1 MVLKYMFL
9 VCLFIQKYK
18 SYDLFKLE
26 ETISNLFP
34 ESLAQMLSRRDLGIQ
49 RRREMIHKKWEEKVF
64 VPIHNKIHSQLKKD
78 YLKFK
83 KEKMQLYENYLNVS
97 FNTKTS
103 QHNQLSSIKNWMF

>member
-1 MVLKYMFL
+1 MLMKNAFQGWFQNSPEHDLLKL
-9 VCLFIQKYK
+9 KK
-18 SYDLFKLE
+18 NK
-26 ETISNLFP
+26 SNLFV

-97 FNTKTS
+97 FKSKPS
-103 QHNQLSSIKNWMF
+103 QHNQLLNRLF